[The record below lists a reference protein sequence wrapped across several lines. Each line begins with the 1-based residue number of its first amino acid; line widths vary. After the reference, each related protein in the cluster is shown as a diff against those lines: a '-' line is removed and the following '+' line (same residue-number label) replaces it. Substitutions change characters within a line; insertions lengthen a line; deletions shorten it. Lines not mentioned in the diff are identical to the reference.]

1 MTKFDSMDIKDI
13 ANMSPADMVR
23 FMYEQDKQIFQ
34 LQQELRNCRG
44 DLCLNCGKY
53 MTAHLG
59 ACDGCRYRRGGE
71 WEKEMDME
79 VDPE

>member
-44 DLCLNCGKY
+44 ELCLKCGKY

-59 ACDGCRYRRGGE
+59 ACDDCRYRHGGE
-71 WEKEMDME
+71 WEKDME
-79 VDPE
+79 EDKE